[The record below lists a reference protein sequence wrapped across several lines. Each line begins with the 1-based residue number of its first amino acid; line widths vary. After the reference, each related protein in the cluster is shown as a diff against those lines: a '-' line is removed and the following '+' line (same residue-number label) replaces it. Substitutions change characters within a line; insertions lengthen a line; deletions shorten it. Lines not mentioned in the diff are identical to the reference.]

1 LSTLRRLLPV
11 YLIVI
16 FRSVAWT
23 LSVSGPVLPLYVRS
37 LGVDVMEWGF
47 LAMAQGVGLILF
59 EGLWGTLSD
68 RVDRRRML
76 VSALFCMALV
86 FPLYTVRGFVPYFFI
101 FQFAIG
107 ALAVAIGPTARALV
121 ADLTPPESRGTY
133 MGLWF
138 AAFMFGNM
146 LGPFLGTYL
155 SEVMGYEYAFYASS
169 VVLIL
174 GSVVCVVA
182 LRDLPR
188 KEPQEE
194 GLNVGVLQGLKA
206 LLSIPSVALILLITV
221 ATFTGM
227 PSIGSFLPLYASEEI
242 GMTAVAIGGL
252 VALSA
257 GMQLLVN
264 PVLGRV
270 SDRLGQRRLMGMGL
284 TAVAVMQLSFT
295 RVTTPLQLSL
305 VTLALS
311 ASMAVITLGVTML
324 SKAVPREL
332 SGMAM
337 GIYGSCEDL
346 GFIIG
351 PILYG
356 LVWDAFS
363 PSLIFMVGAGAT
375 VVALLLLMMIRGD

>member
-1 LSTLRRLLPV
+1 MSTLRRLLPV

-37 LGVDVMEWGF
+37 LGVDVMEWGV

-68 RVDRRRML
+68 LVDRRRL
-76 VSALFCMALV
+76 LISALFGMALV
-86 FPLYTVRGFVPYFFI
+86 FPFYTVRGFVPYFFI

-121 ADLTPPESRGTY
+121 ADITPLESRGTY

-146 LGPFLGTYL
+146 LGPFLGTYI
-155 SEVMGYEYAFYASS
+155 SEVMGYKYAFYASS
-169 VVLIL
+169 MVLIL
-174 GSVVCVVA
+174 GSVVCAFA

-188 KEPQEE
+188 KEPKGER
-194 GLNVGVLQGLKA
+194 LNVGVVQGLKA

-227 PSIGSFLPLYASEEI
+227 PSIGSFLPIYASEEI
-242 GMTAVAIGGL
+242 GMSAVAIGGL

-270 SDRLGQRRLMGMGL
+270 SDRLGQRRLMGAGL
-284 TAVAVMQLSFT
+284 AAVAIMQFSFT
-295 RVTTPLQLSL
+295 RVTTPLELSL

-311 ASMAVITLGVTML
+311 ASMAVMTLGVTML

-337 GIYGSCEDL
+337 GVYGSCEDL

-356 LVWDAFS
+356 FVWNAFS
-363 PSLIFMVGAGAT
+363 PSLIFLVGTGAT
-375 VVALLLLMMIRGD
+375 VVALLLLLMIRGD

>member
-1 LSTLRRLLPV
+1 MSTLRRLLPV
-11 YLIVI
+11 YLLII

-37 LGVDVMEWGF
+37 LGVDVMEWGL

-68 RVDRRRML
+68 RLDRRKML
-76 VSALFCMALV
+76 VSALFGMALV
-86 FPLYTVRGFVPYFFI
+86 FPFYTVKGFVSYFFI
-101 FQFAIG
+101 FQFTIG
-107 ALAVAIGPTARALV
+107 ALAVAIGPTARAIV
-121 ADLTPPESRGTY
+121 ADITPPESRGTY

-155 SEVMGYEYAFYASS
+155 SEVMGYKYAFYASS
-169 VVLIL
+169 IVLIL
-174 GSVVCVVA
+174 GSVVCAVA

-194 GLNVGVLQGLKA
+194 GLKVGVLQGLKA
-206 LLSIPSVALILLITV
+206 LLKIPSVTMILLMTV
-221 ATFTGM
+221 AAFTGM
-227 PSIGSFLPLYASEEI
+227 PSIRSFLPIYASEKI
-242 GMTAVAIGGL
+242 GMSAVAIGGL
-252 VALSA
+252 VTLSA

-264 PVLGRV
+264 PVLGRA
-270 SDRLGQRRLMGMGL
+270 SDRLGQRRLMGLGL
-284 TAVAVMQLSFT
+284 AAATVMYLSYT
-295 RVTTPLQLSL
+295 QVVTPLQLSL
-305 VTLALS
+305 VTLAMS
-311 ASMAVITLGVTML
+311 AFMSVTTLGLTML

-351 PILYG
+351 PIMYG
-356 LVWDAFS
+356 FVWNAYS
-363 PSLIFMVGAGAT
+363 PSLIFLVGAGTT
-375 VVALLLLMMIRGD
+375 VVALLLLLMIRED

>member
-11 YLIVI
+11 YLIII
-16 FRSVAWT
+16 FRSLAWT

-37 LGVDVMEWGF
+37 LGVDIMEWGF

-76 VSALFCMALV
+76 LSALFGMALV
-86 FPLYTVRGFVPYFFI
+86 FPFYTVRGFVPYFFI
-101 FQFAIG
+101 FQFTIG

-121 ADLTPPESRGTY
+121 ADITPPESRGTY

-146 LGPFLGTYL
+146 LGPFLGTYI

-169 VVLIL
+169 LILVL
-174 GSVVCVVA
+174 GSVVCAVT
-182 LRDLPR
+182 LKGLPR
-188 KEPQEE
+188 REPLEE
-194 GLNVGVLQGLKA
+194 GQRLGVLSGLKA
-206 LLSIPSVALILLITV
+206 LLSIRSVALILLITV

-227 PSIGSFLPLYASEEI
+227 PSIGSFLPIYASEVI
-242 GMTAVAIGGL
+242 GMSSVAIGGL
-252 VALSA
+252 AALSA
-257 GMQLLVN
+257 GVQLLVN
-264 PVLGRV
+264 PVLGRM

-284 TAVAVMQLSFT
+284 AAMALMHLSFT
-295 RVTTPLQLSL
+295 LVRTPLQFSL
-305 VTLALS
+305 ITLALS
-311 ASMAVITLGVTML
+311 AFMAVFTLGVTML
-324 SKAVPREL
+324 SKAVPKEL

-337 GIYGSCEDL
+337 GVYGSCEDL

-363 PSLIFMVGAGAT
+363 PSLIFLVGAGAT
-375 VVALLLLMMIRGD
+375 AVAFLLLMMVREG